1 MKKFKDYIAEEKSY
15 EKGTLTIFDIDDTLF
30 HTTAKINVVKDG
42 KVVRELSNQEFNTYK
57 LGAGEEFDFSQFK
70 DAEKFNRE
78 STPIK
83 KMFDKA
89 RNILRSTERHPNNRV
104 VIITARTNLDDRETF
119 LDTFRKHG
127 LDVDKIRIER
137 AGNIGGGLFPAEQK
151 AIIIRNIL
159 KTKQFNK
166 VKMFDDS
173 ISNLAKFL
181 KLKNEFDVVKFEAFL
196 ADKKGSV
203 VKVK

>member
-57 LGAGEEFDFSQFK
+57 LGAGEEFDFSQFV

-203 VKVK
+203 VKVR

>member
-1 MKKFKDYIAEEKSY
+1 MKKFKEYIAEQKSY
-15 EKGTLTIFDIDDTLF
+15 GNGTLTIFDIDDTLF
-30 HTTAKINVVKDG
+30 HTTAKINVVKNG

-57 LGAGEEFDFSQFK
+57 LGAGEQFDFSQFK

-104 VIITARTNLDDRETF
+104 VIITARTNLDDRDVF

-127 LDVDKIRIER
+127 LDIDKIRIER

-159 KTKQFNK
+159 NTKQFNK

-181 KLKNEFDVVKFEAFL
+181 KLKGEFDTVKFEAFL
-196 ADKKGSV
+196 ADNKGSV
-203 VKVK
+203 VKVR

>member
-159 KTKQFNK
+159 KTKQFSK